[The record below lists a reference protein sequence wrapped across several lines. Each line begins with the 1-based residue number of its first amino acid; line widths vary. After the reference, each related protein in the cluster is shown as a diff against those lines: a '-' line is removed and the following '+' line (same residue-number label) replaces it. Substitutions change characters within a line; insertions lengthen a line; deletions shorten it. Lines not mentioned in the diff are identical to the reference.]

1 MRGDTMPYI
10 RRIGKV
16 WWLMLIAIILAW
28 GVGMVNGLEL
38 KTSFGMGI
46 FGGAIAI
53 LVAMLSP

>member
-1 MRGDTMPYI
+1 MPYI